1 MHLLTALELSIV
13 REQFRVEIFYRDRNS
28 YLVKYI
34 FDSMEI

>member
-13 REQFRVEIFYRDRNS
+13 REQFRVEMFYRDRYS